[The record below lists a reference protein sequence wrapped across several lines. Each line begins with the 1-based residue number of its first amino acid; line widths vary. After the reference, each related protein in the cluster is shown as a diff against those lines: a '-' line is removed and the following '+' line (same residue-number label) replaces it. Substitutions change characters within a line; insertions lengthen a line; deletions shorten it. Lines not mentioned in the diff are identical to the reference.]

1 MTLLNPIRT
10 ILICLLTT
18 SISIAPAYAKANENT
33 DETIVQFE
41 YEYDS
46 YYSNISWYLNFN
58 NEVIPVIEDDKE
70 ENIYKK
76 LILNAA
82 LPQYMLIE
90 FSVNPLPILG
100 TYIKKNHETFYND
113 TEIENLNL
121 IQAVTAGFEEPYALS
136 FFLGSVVQYTKSNEE
151 NKSKNKGYM
160 GYLLSHGDKHIF
172 NNELIEDKWY
182 ELEWKIKGD
191 LDFENKALSWSL
203 RIGGKAHEHKE
214 IQDVLYFAVRRNHFN
229 NVKGNWSLINN
240 SELEYKIEL
249 HDRTSEIVQQQIL
262 ITKKWGLSKN
272 NKQALNFGIG
282 LIQQKNKYTGTLAL
296 EEEEFRLII
305 RSNFQ
310 F

>member
-1 MTLLNPIRT
+1 MTFLTPIKT
-10 ILICLLTT
+10 LLICLLTS
-18 SISIAPAYAKANENT
+18 SISIAPVSAETNESS
-33 DETIVQFE
+33 DETVIQFE
-41 YEYDS
+41 YEFDP
-46 YYSNISWYLNFN
+46 YYSNISWYVNFD
-58 NEVIPVIEDDKE
+58 NEQIPTIEDDKE

-76 LILNAA
+76 LIRNAA

-90 FSVNPLPILG
+90 FSVNPLPVLG

-121 IQAVTAGFEEPYALS
+121 IQALTAGFEEPYALS
-136 FFLGSVVQYTKSNEE
+136 LFFGSVVQYTKDDEE
-151 NKSKNKGYM
+151 KKSKNKGYM
-160 GYLLSHGDKHIF
+160 GYLLSHGDQHIF
-172 NNELIEDKWY
+172 NNELINDKWY

-191 LDFENKALSWSL
+191 LDFENKSLSWSL
-203 RIGGKAHEHKE
+203 RVGGKVHEHRE

-229 NVKGNWSLINN
+229 NIKGNWSWINN
-240 SELEYKIEL
+240 SELEYSIEL
-249 HDRTSEIVQQQIL
+249 HDKSSEIVQQQIL